1 MAYKYSRWDGTQ
13 QIMPFDAESIME
25 AISEDIMSHG
35 DIKRALEKLMQQG
48 HKFQTGEKMPGLRD
62 LMERLKQQRQDT
74 LRRNNMDGVIKDIQE
89 RLQKIKETEQAGIDR
104 RVEEGRQQGKD
115 GQRTTND
122 EEQGQEGQS
131 GQPQQSMQGQEGQQ
145 GESGQDRES
154 GQQPSPEQR
163 EMLQKMLEKMA
174 QRRKEQLE
182 QLPSDIGG
190 QIKGL
195 REYDFMDPDA
205 RQQFQDLL
213 NMMQQQMLD
222 RNFSG
227 MQSSMQQMQQDPKA
241 MQEMR
246 EMLRD
251 LNQLMRDHQEGK
263 PNEQSRFNDFMQK
276 HGHNFSPGI
285 ENMDQLMEHMQRQM
299 QYMENMLN
307 SMSPQQRAEL
317 ESAMESLMQDPGLQQ
332 EMSELAMH
340 LGQMMPQ
347 MGGRQ
352 YRFSGDPDESLSMAE
367 AMSLMERLD
376 EMEQMEQE
384 LNAARRSG
392 EGLDE
397 IDAEKM
403 EQVLGPDARQALEQL
418 RDLAK
423 QLEDAGYLEWDGDE
437 MQLTPRAV
445 RKVGQKALQDI
456 FGILK
461 KDAFGKHAI
470 SVRGRGG
477 ERTYDSKAYEF
488 GDPFYLDLNKTL
500 MNALQ
505 RDDGRWAMDDT
516 GHVVAE
522 AHRPSSVAHRQMK
535 VQLAVED
542 FQVYSTEYMTQSST
556 CLLIDMSRS
565 MLLRGCFL
573 AAKKVALALNHL
585 IRSQFPKD
593 DLYIIGF
600 SGYARELKPEQLPQL
615 DWSEYQYGTNL
626 QHALM
631 LSRQL
636 LGRRKSQ
643 NKQIIVITDGEP
655 TAHLEDG
662 EVFFNYPPTFR
673 TIQETM
679 REVVRCTR
687 DGITINTFMLERS
700 YYMADFVEQ
709 MTKVNKG
716 RAFYATPEALGEYI
730 LVDYV
735 SSKKKRIK

>member
-1 MAYKYSRWDGTQ
+1 MVYRYSRWDGTQ
-13 QIMPFDAESIME
+13 QVMPFDADSIME
-25 AISEDIMSHG
+25 AIAEDVLAHG
-35 DIKRALEKLMQQG
+35 DVRRALEKLMQQG
-48 HKFQTGEKMPGLRD
+48 HKFQSGERMPGLRD
-62 LMERLKQQRQDT
+62 LIDRLKQQRQDT
-74 LRRNNMDGVIKDIQE
+74 LRRNNMDGVIKDIQQ
-89 RLQKIKETEQAGIDR
+89 RLDKIKETERAGIDK
-104 RVEEGRQQGKD
+104 RVEESRQQLEQDQLG
-115 GQRTTND
+115 D
-122 EEQGQEGQS
+122 EAQEGQEGTS
-131 GQPQQSMQGQEGQQ
+131 SEANPKSAIPNPKSPQEQQ
-145 GESGQDRES
+145 
-154 GQQPSPEQR
+154 
-163 EMLQKMLEKMA
+163 MMQKMLEKMA
-174 QRRKEQLE
+174 ERRKEQLE
-182 QLPSDIGG
+182 QLPKDIGG

-195 REYDFMDPDA
+195 REYDFMEPDA
-205 RQQFQDLL
+205 RQQFQELL
-213 NMMQQQMLD
+213 DMLQQQMMQN
-222 RNFSG
+222 NFSG
-227 MQSSMQQMQQDPKA
+227 MQKGMQQIQQDPKA
-241 MQEMR
+241 MEEMR
-246 EMLRD
+246 EMMRD
-251 LNQLMRDHQEGK
+251 LNQLMRDRAEGR

-276 HGHNFSPGI
+276 HGHHFPPGI
-285 ENMDQLMEHMQRQM
+285 ENMDQLMEHLQKQM
-299 QYMENMLN
+299 QYVENMLN

-317 ESAMESLMQDPGLQQ
+317 EEAMMQIMQDPGLQA
-332 EMSELAMH
+332 EMNELAMH
-340 LGQMMPQ
+340 LSQMMPPQ
-347 MGGRQ
+347 PGRQ
-352 YRFSGDPDESLSMAE
+352 YRFSGDPDESMSMAQ
-367 AMSLMERLD
+367 AMSVMEQLD
-376 EMEQMEQE
+376 QMEQLERE
-384 LNAARRSG
+384 LNAARRGDPS
-392 EGLDE
+392 LDN
-397 IDAEKM
+397 IDADEV
-403 EQVLGPDARQALEQL
+403 EQLLGPDARQALEQL
-418 RDLAK
+418 RELAQ
-423 QLEDAGYLEWDGDE
+423 QLEDAGYLEWDGSQ

-445 RKVGQKALQDI
+445 RKVGQKALHDI
-456 FGILK
+456 FGMLK

-470 SVRGRGG
+470 SVKGRGG

-488 GDPFYLDLNKTL
+488 GDPFYLDLNTTL
-500 MNALQ
+500 GNAML
-505 RDDGRWAMDDT
+505 REGTSEERRPRVPRAHIPGRER
-516 GHVVAE
+516 AE
-522 AHRPSSVAHRQMK
+522 GLHDLV
-535 VQLAVED
+535 VQLKPED

-600 SGYARELKPEQLPQL
+600 SGYARELKPEMLPQL

-636 LGRRKSQ
+636 LGRRKSP

-687 DGITINTFMLERS
+687 DQITINTFMLERS

-735 SSKKKRIK
+735 SSKRKKIK

>member
-1 MAYKYSRWDGTQ
+1 
-13 QIMPFDAESIME
+13 MPFDADAIME
-25 AISEDIMSHG
+25 AIAEDVLAHG
-35 DIKRALEKLMQQG
+35 DVRRALEKLMQQG
-48 HKFQTGEKMPGLRD
+48 HKFQSGERMPGLRD
-62 LMERLKQQRQDT
+62 LIERLKQQRQDT
-74 LRRNNMDGVIKDIQE
+74 LRRNNMDGVIKDIQQ
-89 RLQKIKETEQAGIDR
+89 RLDKIKETERAGIDR
-104 RVEEGRQQGKD
+104 RVEEARQQS
-115 GQRTTND
+115 
-122 EEQGQEGQS
+122 EQEDAGQES
-131 GQPQQSMQGQEGQQ
+131 VPSESNPKSEVPNPKSLQQ
-145 GESGQDRES
+145 
-154 GQQPSPEQR
+154 
-163 EMLQKMLEKMA
+163 MLEKMA
-174 QRRKEQLE
+174 ERRKEQLD
-182 QLPSDIGG
+182 QLPKDIGG

-213 NMMQQQMLD
+213 DMLQQQMMQ
-222 RNFSG
+222 NNVSG
-227 MQSSMQQMQQDPKA
+227 MQKGMQQIQQDPKA
-241 MQEMR
+241 MEEMR
-246 EMLRD
+246 EMMRD
-251 LNQLMRDHQEGK
+251 LNQLLRDREEGR

-276 HGHNFSPGI
+276 HGHHFPPGI
-285 ENMDQLMEHMQRQM
+285 ENMDQLMEHIQRQM
-299 QYMENMLN
+299 QYAENMLN

-317 ESAMESLMQDPGLQQ
+317 EEAMMQIMQDPGLQA
-332 EMSELAMH
+332 EMNELGMH
-340 LGQMMPQ
+340 LSQMMPPQ
-347 MGGRQ
+347 PGRQ
-352 YRFSGDPDESLSMAE
+352 YRFSGDPDESMSMAQ
-367 AMSLMERLD
+367 AMSVMEQLD
-376 EMEQMEQE
+376 QMEQLERE
-384 LNAARRSG
+384 LNAARRG
-392 EGLDE
+392 DPNLDNV
-397 IDAEKM
+397 DADEV
-403 EQVLGPDARQALEQL
+403 EQLLGPDARQALEQL
-418 RDLAK
+418 RELAK
-423 QLEDAGYLEWDGDE
+423 QLEDAGYLEWDGSQ

-456 FGILK
+456 FGLLK

-470 SVRGRGG
+470 SVKGRGG

-488 GDPFYLDLNKTL
+488 GDPFYLDLNTTL
-500 MNALQ
+500 GNAML
-505 RDDGRWAMDDT
+505 REGT
-516 GHVVAE
+516 GE
-522 AHRPSSVAHRQMK
+522 ERRPVTRHSSLVTRHDEGLHDLLVELK
-535 VQLAVED
+535 PED
-542 FQVYSTEYMTQSST
+542 FQVFSTEYMTQSST

-600 SGYARELKPEQLPQL
+600 SGYARELKPEMLPQL

-636 LGRRKSQ
+636 LGRRKSP

-687 DGITINTFMLERS
+687 DGIVINTFMLERS

-735 SSKKKRIK
+735 SSKRKRIK

>member
-1 MAYKYSRWDGTQ
+1 MVYRYSRWDGTQ
-13 QIMPFDAESIME
+13 QIMPFDADAIME
-25 AISEDIMSHG
+25 AIAEDVLAHG
-35 DIKRALEKLMQQG
+35 DVRRALEKLMQQG
-48 HKFQTGEKMPGLRD
+48 HKFQSGERMPGLRD
-62 LMERLKQQRQDT
+62 LIDRLKQQRQDT
-74 LRRNNMDGVIKDIQE
+74 LRRNNMDGVIKDIQQ
-89 RLQKIKETEQAGIDR
+89 RLDKIKETERAGIDK
-104 RVEEGRQQGKD
+104 RVEESRQQI
-115 GQRTTND
+115 
-122 EEQGQEGQS
+122 EQGQEPQEEQQAASKQS
-131 GQPQQSMQGQEGQQ
+131 NPQSEIPNSKSPQEQQMMQ
-145 GESGQDRES
+145 R
-154 GQQPSPEQR
+154 
-163 EMLQKMLEKMA
+163 MLEKMA
-174 QRRKEQLE
+174 ERRKEQLE
-182 QLPSDIGG
+182 QLPKDIGG

-195 REYDFMDPDA
+195 REYDFMEPDA
-205 RQQFQDLL
+205 RQQFQELL
-213 NMMQQQMLD
+213 DMLQQQMMQN
-222 RNFSG
+222 NFSG
-227 MQSSMQQMQQDPKA
+227 MQKGMQQIQQDPKA
-241 MQEMR
+241 MEEMR
-246 EMLRD
+246 EMMRD
-251 LNQLMRDHQEGK
+251 LNQLMRDRAEGK

-276 HGHNFSPGI
+276 HGHNFPPGI
-285 ENMDQLMEHMQRQM
+285 ENMDQLMEHLQKQM
-299 QYMENMLN
+299 QYVENMLN

-317 ESAMESLMQDPGLQQ
+317 EEAMMQIMQDPGLQA

-340 LGQMMPQ
+340 LSQMMPPQ
-347 MGGRQ
+347 PGRQ
-352 YRFSGDPDESLSMAE
+352 YRFSGDPDESMSMAQ
-367 AMSLMERLD
+367 AMSIMEQLD
-376 EMEQMEQE
+376 QMEQLERE
-384 LNAARRSG
+384 LNAARRG
-392 EGLDE
+392 DPNLDN
-397 IDAEKM
+397 IDAEEV
-403 EQVLGPDARQALEQL
+403 EQLLGPDARQALEQL
-418 RDLAK
+418 RELAQ
-423 QLEDAGYLEWDGDE
+423 QLEDAGYLEWDGSQ

-445 RKVGQKALQDI
+445 RKVGQKALHDI
-456 FGILK
+456 FGMLK

-470 SVRGRGG
+470 SIKGRGG

-488 GDPFYLDLNKTL
+488 GDPFYLDLNTTL
-500 MNALQ
+500 GNAMLREGTAEERRPRVPRPHAGGHE
-505 RDDGRWAMDDT
+505 RDEGLHDLL
-516 GHVVAE
+516 
-522 AHRPSSVAHRQMK
+522 
-535 VQLAVED
+535 VQLKPED
-542 FQVYSTEYMTQSST
+542 FQVFSTEYMTQSST

-600 SGYARELKPEQLPQL
+600 SGYARELKPEMLPQL

-636 LGRRKSQ
+636 LGRRKSP

-687 DGITINTFMLERS
+687 DQITINTFMLERS

-735 SSKKKRIK
+735 SSKRKKIK

>member
-1 MAYKYSRWDGTQ
+1 MVYRYSRWDGTQ
-13 QIMPFDAESIME
+13 QVMPFDADAIME
-25 AISEDIMSHG
+25 AIAEDVLAHG
-35 DIKRALEKLMQQG
+35 DVRRALEKLMQQG
-48 HKFQTGEKMPGLRD
+48 HKFQSGERMPGLRD
-62 LMERLKQQRQDT
+62 LIERLKQQRQDT
-74 LRRNNMDGVIKDIQE
+74 LRRNNMDGVIKDIQQ
-89 RLQKIKETEQAGIDR
+89 RLDKIKETERTGIDK
-104 RVEEGRQQGKD
+104 RVEEGRQSLDD
-115 GQRTTND
+115 GRQTMGPEHAND
-122 EEQGQEGQS
+122 GEQSQQGQ
-131 GQPQQSMQGQEGQQ
+131 
-145 GESGQDRES
+145 QDAGS
-154 GQQPSPEQR
+154 PSPEQQQ
-163 EMLQKMLEKMA
+163 MMQKMLEKMA
-174 QRRKEQLE
+174 ERRKEQLE
-182 QLPSDIGG
+182 QLPKDIGG

-195 REYDFMDPDA
+195 REYDFMEPDA
-205 RQQFQDLL
+205 RQQFQELL
-213 NMMQQQMLD
+213 DMLQQQMMQN
-222 RNFSG
+222 NFSG
-227 MQSSMQQMQQDPKA
+227 MQKGMQQIQQDPKA
-241 MQEMR
+241 MEEMR
-246 EMLRD
+246 EMMRD
-251 LNQLMRDHQEGK
+251 LNQLMRDRAEGR

-276 HGHNFSPGI
+276 HGHHFPPGI
-285 ENMDQLMEHMQRQM
+285 ENMDQLMEHLQKQM
-299 QYMENMLN
+299 QYVENMLN

-317 ESAMESLMQDPGLQQ
+317 EEAMMQIMQDPGLQA
-332 EMSELAMH
+332 EMNELAMH
-340 LGQMMPQ
+340 LSQMMPPQ
-347 MGGRQ
+347 PGRQ
-352 YRFSGDPDESLSMAE
+352 YRFSGDPDESMSMAQ
-367 AMSLMERLD
+367 AMSVMEQLD
-376 EMEQMEQE
+376 QMEQLERE
-384 LNAARRSG
+384 LNAARRG
-392 EGLDE
+392 DPNLDN
-397 IDAEKM
+397 IDADEV
-403 EQVLGPDARQALEQL
+403 EQLLGPDARQALEQL
-418 RDLAK
+418 RELAQ
-423 QLEDAGYLEWDGDE
+423 QLEDAGYLEWDGSQ

-445 RKVGQKALQDI
+445 RKVGQKALHDI
-456 FGILK
+456 FGMLK

-470 SVRGRGG
+470 SVKGRGG

-488 GDPFYLDLNKTL
+488 GDPFYLDLNTTL
-500 MNALQ
+500 GNAML
-505 RDDGRWAMDDT
+505 REGTSEERRPRTPRPHVPGRER
-516 GHVVAE
+516 AE
-522 AHRPSSVAHRQMK
+522 GLHDLV
-535 VQLAVED
+535 VQLKPED

-600 SGYARELKPEQLPQL
+600 SGYARELKPEMLPQL

-636 LGRRKSQ
+636 LGRRKSP

-687 DGITINTFMLERS
+687 DQITINTFMLERS

-735 SSKKKRIK
+735 SSKRKKIK

>member
-1 MAYKYSRWDGTQ
+1 MVYRYSRWDGTQ
-13 QIMPFDAESIME
+13 QVMPFDADSIME
-25 AISEDIMSHG
+25 AIAEDVLAHG
-35 DIKRALEKLMQQG
+35 DVRRALEKLMQQG
-48 HKFQTGEKMPGLRD
+48 HKFQSGERMPGLRD
-62 LMERLKQQRQDT
+62 LIDRLKQQRQDT
-74 LRRNNMDGVIKDIQE
+74 LRRNNMDGVIKDIQQ
-89 RLQKIKETEQAGIDR
+89 RLDKIKETERAGIDK
-104 RVEEGRQQGKD
+104 RVEESRQQLEQD
-115 GQRTTND
+115 
-122 EEQGQEGQS
+122 EQGNEAQEGQEDAS
-131 GQPQQSMQGQEGQQ
+131 KQSNPKSEIPNPKSFQQ
-145 GESGQDRES
+145 
-154 GQQPSPEQR
+154 
-163 EMLQKMLEKMA
+163 MLEKMA
-174 QRRKEQLE
+174 ERRKEQLE
-182 QLPSDIGG
+182 QLPRDIGG

-195 REYDFMDPDA
+195 REYDFMEPDA
-205 RQQFQDLL
+205 RQQFQELL
-213 NMMQQQMLD
+213 EMLQQQMMQ
-222 RNFSG
+222 NNVSG
-227 MQSSMQQMQQDPKA
+227 MQKGMQQIQQDPKA
-241 MQEMR
+241 MEEMR
-246 EMLRD
+246 EMMRD
-251 LNQLMRDHQEGK
+251 LNQLMRDRQEGR

-276 HGHNFSPGI
+276 HGHNFPPGI
-285 ENMDQLMEHMQRQM
+285 ENMDQLMEHIQKQM
-299 QYMENMLN
+299 QYVENMLN

-317 ESAMESLMQDPGLQQ
+317 EEAMMQVMQDPGLQA
-332 EMSELAMH
+332 EMNELAMH
-340 LGQMMPQ
+340 LSQMLPPQ
-347 MGGRQ
+347 PGRQ
-352 YRFSGDPDESLSMAE
+352 YRFSGDADESMSMAQ
-367 AMSLMERLD
+367 AMSVMEQLD
-376 EMEQMEQE
+376 QMEQLERE
-384 LNAARRSG
+384 LNAARRG
-392 EGLDE
+392 DPNLDN
-397 IDAEKM
+397 IDADEV
-403 EQVLGPDARQALEQL
+403 EQLLGPDARQALEQL
-418 RDLAK
+418 RELAQ
-423 QLEDAGYLEWDGDE
+423 QLEDAGYLEWDGSQ

-445 RKVGQKALQDI
+445 RKVGQKALHDI
-456 FGILK
+456 FGMLK

-470 SVRGRGG
+470 SVKGRGG

-488 GDPFYLDLNKTL
+488 GDPFYLDLNTTL
-500 MNALQ
+500 GNAMLREGTSEERRPRALRPHTPGRE
-505 RDDGRWAMDDT
+505 RDEGLHDL
-516 GHVVAE
+516 VV
-522 AHRPSSVAHRQMK
+522 RLKP
-535 VQLAVED
+535 ED

-600 SGYARELKPEQLPQL
+600 SGYARELKPEMLPQL

-636 LGRRKSQ
+636 LGRRKSP

-687 DGITINTFMLERS
+687 DQITINTFMLERS

-735 SSKKKRIK
+735 SSKRKKIK